1 MVKAIKRVDWLKDGV
16 LQSLIQTRASAKLTN
31 LDFTPLGENLVM
43 SVDGASGSLE
53 DMVKKVDNGLLL
65 TTLLVYPHG

>member
-1 MVKAIKRVDWLKDGV
+1 V

-43 SVDGASGSLE
+43 SVDGATGSLE
-53 DMVKKVDNGLLL
+53 DLVKKVDNGL
-65 TTLLVYPHG
+65 TTYNLLVYPHG